1 MTLGKEQSMS
11 PTFVIG
17 DLHGQ
22 LEKTLGLLRTAGLID
37 ASHRWSG
44 ADATLCFLGD
54 YCDRGP
60 EGIGCVDLVMRLQGE
75 ASAAGGR
82 TIALLGNHEP
92 LLLSAH
98 RFVHSREA
106 IWASFWTNWK
116 RNGGVD
122 QDLAGLTPEH
132 VDWISTLPAMVHL
145 GRHLLA
151 HADAVFYIDY
161 GDTVSSVNGRIA
173 QVLTS
178 DDLRQWDQL
187 LTVFTERL
195 AFFPQ
200 QTMGASLAALFL
212 QTFGGEQ
219 LIHGHTPISY
229 MLGQSAATIY
239 EALIYADGLCV
250 NVDGGMYQGG
260 PGFVYELT

>member
-1 MTLGKEQSMS
+1 MS
-11 PTFVIG
+11 QTPTSRMFVIG
-17 DLHGQ
+17 DLHGH
-22 LEKTLGLLRTAGLID
+22 LEKTVGLLRTAGLID
-37 ASHRWSG
+37 AAHCWSG

-60 EGIGCVDLVMRLQGE
+60 DGIGCIDLVMRLQRE

-92 LLLSAH
+92 LLLSAYH
-98 RFVHSREA
+98 FVRQREA
-106 IWASFWTNWK
+106 SFAPFWASWK

-122 QDLAGLTPEH
+122 QDLAGLTAEH
-132 VDWISTLPAMVHL
+132 VAWLSTLPAMAHL
-145 GRHLLA
+145 DRYLLA

-161 GDTVSSVNGRIA
+161 GDSVHTVNQRIS
-173 QVLTS
+173 QVLTNP
-178 DDLRQWDQL
+178 DIHQWDQL
-187 LTVFTERL
+187 LNVFTERL
-195 AFFPQ
+195 AFFPE
-200 QTMGASLAALFL
+200 QTMGSALATLFL

-229 MLGQSAATIY
+229 MLEQPAATIHA
-239 EALIYADGLCV
+239 ALTYANGLCV